1 MILYKNKNLSLL
13 SRISMYAF
21 VFVVAFS
28 LFAPMAVTNAE
39 LGTPNPKLGTPDSKL
54 GNGVTINTGIKNPL
68 GKSISDIP
76 TFIQTILGFVLLI
89 GVPIIVLAIIYAGF
103 LFVTAQGNSE
113 KLTMAKTTLLY
124 TLIGA
129 ALLLGSFVIA
139 KAIKGTVD
147 QISNSEKAK

>member
-28 LFAPMAVTNAE
+28 LFAPMQFANAAN
-39 LGTPNPKLGTPDSKL
+39 GDANIPSGGDKNT
-54 GNGVTINTGIKNPL
+54 GVTINTGIKNPL

-76 TFIQTILGFVLLI
+76 TFIQTILGFVLLV

>member
-21 VFVVAFS
+21 AFVLAFS
-28 LFAPMAVTNAE
+28 LFTPMQFVNAAN
-39 LGTPNPKLGTPDSKL
+39 GDANIPSGGDKNT
-54 GNGVTINTGIKNPL
+54 GVTINTGIKNPL